1 MSTSSERKEK
11 KEQQRLFTCFVST
24 IAHWMYASASSEQF
38 TCTFFLKKIIV
49 GSHPLCLFVSCREPQ
64 TDYTGTRMICRNAS
78 WMHFTCLEQLDMSPR
93 FIRHMAFVWRV
104 SKMYPFS
111 KPWYVNINMGEQWTS
126 NLGTICL
133 TCMNKK
139 NRMEWQCEVHY
150 SDSIPNLGSEYLP
163 AVGSSFIAKI
173 KWCMCS
179 LWSSCVV
186 LSCNSCH

>member
-11 KEQQRLFTCFVST
+11 KEQQRLFTCFVSS

-78 WMHFTCLEQLDMSPR
+78 WMHFTCLEQLDMSLH
-93 FIRHMAFVWRV
+93 FIRHMALSEGFLKCIPFQNHDMKILTWV
-104 SKMYPFS
+104 SNGHQIWVLYS
-111 KPWYVNINMGEQWTS
+111 
-126 NLGTICL
+126 L

-139 NRMEWQCEVHY
+139 NRMERQCEVHY

-163 AVGSSFIAKI
+163 GSSFITKI
-173 KWCMCS
+173 NMMY
-179 LWSSCVV
+179 V
-186 LSCNSCH
+186 LTDHLV